1 VTMRE
6 APSAVRGDAEP
17 VPLAG
22 PDARG
27 LVFGLQRFST
37 EDGPGIR
44 TTVFVKG
51 CPMRCPWCQNPEG
64 LAPGKQVLWA
74 RARCLGDGG
83 CVAACPHGALT
94 REGGAAGIDAAKCQV
109 CGSCADFCPA
119 NALEVAGWERTAR
132 EVAADVLRDR
142 GFYAQSDGGVTF
154 SGGEPLTQ
162 PDFVAAALDLIGAA
176 GVHRALD
183 TCGAAG
189 PAALRALLGRVELVL
204 FDLKQMDPARHLEQT
219 GIHLEKVLA
228 SAREVARAG
237 VPCWVRTP
245 VIPGHTDDEANVRA
259 IARFVKTELPRAAR
273 YDLLAFSKLCV
284 AKYEQLGRA
293 DAAVARLPLVPR
305 GHMER
310 LRAVALEE
318 GLSTVVWSGMTAT

>member
-1 VTMRE
+1 MT
-6 APSAVRGDAEP
+6 APSAQIAAPAEAAP
-17 VPLAG
+17 APAAG
-22 PDARG
+22 PDTRG
-27 LVFGLQRFST
+27 LIFGLQRFST

-83 CVAACPHGALT
+83 CVNACPHGALA
-94 REGGAAGIDAAKCQV
+94 REGGATRVDPAVCQA
-109 CGSCADFCPA
+109 CGTCADFCPA

-132 EVAADVLRDR
+132 EVAANVLRDR
-142 GFYAQSDGGVTF
+142 GFYERSGGGVTF

-162 PDFVAAALDLIGAA
+162 PDFVAAALDLLGAA

-189 PAALRALLGRVELVL
+189 PATLRALLGRVELVL
-204 FDLKQMDPARHLEQT
+204 FDLKHMDPDRHLEQT
-219 GIHLEKVLA
+219 GIRLDKVLEC
-228 SAREVARAG
+228 AREVKRAG

-245 VIPGHTDDEANVRA
+245 VIPGHTDDEANIRA
-259 IARFVKTELPRAAR
+259 IARFVKAELPRAAR

-284 AKYEQLGRA
+284 SKYEQLGRQGA
-293 DAAVARLPLVPR
+293 VVARLPLVPR
-305 GHMER
+305 SHMER